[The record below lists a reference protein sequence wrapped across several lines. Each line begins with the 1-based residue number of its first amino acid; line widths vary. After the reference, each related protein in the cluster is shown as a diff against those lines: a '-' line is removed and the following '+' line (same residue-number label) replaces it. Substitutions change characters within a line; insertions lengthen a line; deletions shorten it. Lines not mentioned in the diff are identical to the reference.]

1 MAITVREVMTG
12 DPVGLAKTA
21 TLAEAARR
29 MRDEDIGDVF
39 VMDDDRICGV
49 VTDRDLVVRGIAAGK
64 DAERTPIDEVCTRE
78 IVAVGPDQRIEEAVA
93 LMSDHAVRR
102 LPVVE
107 DGRAVGVVTIGD
119 LAIERDPRSAL
130 ADISAAP
137 PSQ

>member
-1 MAITVREVMTG
+1 MATIVREVMTG
-12 DPVGLAKTA
+12 TPVGLAKTA
-21 TLAEAARR
+21 TLAEAARL
-29 MRDEDIGDVF
+29 MRDEDIGDVL

-49 VTDRDLVVRGIAAGK
+49 VTDRDVVVRGVAAGK
-64 DAERTPIDEVCTRE
+64 DPERTALDEICTHQL
-78 IVAVGPDQRIEEAVA
+78 ISVGPDDRIEDAVA

-107 DGRAVGVVTIGD
+107 EGRAVGVVTIGD

-137 PSQ
+137 PNQ